1 MKEVWKTVNRIVD
14 RLKNRINDYP
24 GDLNQYY
31 TELASTLM
39 NKEDIAFDQSLLAN
53 ILPELE
59 KDNNLCYTTYEV
71 YTKVKNVISELK
83 NDCFSGFDNIP
94 VKFLKP
100 VAEELTSPI
109 VHIINSSK
117 LNSTQR
123 NFPG

>member
-14 RLKNRINDYP
+14 RLKNQINDYP

-59 KDNNLCYTTYEV
+59 KDNTFV
-71 YTKVKNVISELK
+71 IQHTKYILK
-83 NDCFSGFDNIP
+83 
-94 VKFLKP
+94 
-100 VAEELTSPI
+100 
-109 VHIINSSK
+109 
-117 LNSTQR
+117 
-123 NFPG
+123 

>member
-59 KDNNLCYTTYEV
+59 KDNTFV
-71 YTKVKNVISELK
+71 IQHTKYILK
-83 NDCFSGFDNIP
+83 
-94 VKFLKP
+94 
-100 VAEELTSPI
+100 
-109 VHIINSSK
+109 
-117 LNSTQR
+117 
-123 NFPG
+123 